1 MNQELPDV
9 QDGFRKGRGTRNQI
23 ADICWVID
31 KGREFQKNVYFCFID
46 YMKAFDCVD
55 PNKLWKFLKD
65 IGIPDHLTCLRR
77 NLYVGQEEQLKP
89 DTKQLIGLKLGKE

>member
-9 QDGFRKGRGTRNQI
+9 QDGFRKGRGTRNKI

>member
-23 ADICWVID
+23 ADVCWVID

-65 IGIPDHLTCLRR
+65 IGIPDHLTCLHR

>member
-9 QDGFRKGRGTRNQI
+9 QDGFIKGRGTRNQI
-23 ADICWVID
+23 ADICWVIE

-55 PNKLWKFLKD
+55 PNKLWKFIKE

-77 NLYVGQEEQLKP
+77 NLYVGQEKQLKP